1 MKVHYG
7 LQNIEISNST
17 AVTTGTFDGVHLG
30 HEKILKSLVEE
41 SKENNL
47 ESVVLTFWPH
57 PRNVLRPENPLFLLS
72 SLQEKIDLLGKYQI
86 DHLVVIEFTQE
97 FSQVNSKDF
106 LSEIIESKLKTKLLI
121 IGYDH
126 RFGKNQ
132 EGSFDYIKNNQN
144 DYTFDIK
151 EIECQDV
158 DSLTVSSTEIR
169 KALQIGDVHNA
180 RKLLGYK
187 YTLGGKVVL
196 GNQIGRKMNFPT
208 ANIDLELKTKLI
220 PQDGVYTVS
229 VLVNSKVYYG
239 MLNIGV
245 RPTIDSKNKTI
256 EVHIFDF
263 DQDIYGKDIKVAFI
277 AKIRDERK
285 FNGLDELQKQLKE
298 DQLSAIKIIENEKI
312 RN

>member
-1 MKVHYG
+1 MKVHYDLEG
-7 LQNIEISNST
+7 ITIKNDT
-17 AVTTGTFDGVHLG
+17 VVTTGTFDGVHLG
-30 HEKILKSLVEE
+30 HEKILNSLVNEARNK
-41 SKENNL
+41 SL

-57 PRNVLRPENPLFLLS
+57 PRNVLKPENPLFFLS
-72 SLQEKIDLLGKYQI
+72 SLQEKIDLLEQFNI
-86 DHLVVIEFTQE
+86 DHLVVIEFTKE
-97 FSQVNSKDF
+97 FSQLNSKEF
-106 LSEIIESKLKTKLLI
+106 LNSIIQEKLKTKLLI

-132 EGSFDYIKNNQN
+132 EGSFEYIKKNQ
-144 DYTFDIK
+144 DEYKFAIK

-169 KALQIGDVHNA
+169 KALLNGNVSDA
-180 RKLLGYK
+180 GKLLGYH
-187 YTLGGKVVL
+187 YTLTGKVVL
-196 GNQIGRKMNFPT
+196 GNQIGRKINFPT

-229 VLVNSKVYYG
+229 VLHAGKTLYG

-245 RPTIDSKNKTI
+245 RPTIDASNRTI

-263 DQDIYGKDIKVAFI
+263 DEDIYGKDIKVVFI
-277 AKIRDERK
+277 AKIRDEKK
-285 FNGLDELQKQLKE
+285 FDGLVELENQLQQ